1 MANVNVMS
9 EKLINTSGA
18 RLNMQR
24 HSNRIAIAENINKK
38 LGKGSLTLEK
48 KAALATCL
56 ENTRQICE
64 ATQSSAIPSKTFFL
78 DMVASVIPNTIASEI
93 VSVQAMEAKAG
104 MISYLR
110 FVYGSDKGAT
120 KANTMFNNSLY
131 HGRTDMN
138 YAGADVIGEALVD
151 SNPFLQYAPVI
162 PGTVVVNMNGTEIVD
177 NGAGALGTATI
188 NYTTGEITGLTITS
202 TDEVTADYKYN
213 NEDIAGA
220 ATESSEGT
228 AGPRVPYGVEVPQIN
243 LELAQLPVFAQSR
256 KLAAYWG
263 FDAAY
268 DLKKQYGEDVTA
280 LMAAQAAGEIA
291 YEIDTEICFDLYRM
305 AGAGTELVW
314 SKTQPVGVSKIDH
327 YDSFLATLAEG
338 DAAIFSATQ
347 RYNANFILVGT
358 NVAAVVTVMRNFD
371 GNNGSNAVGPHLIG
385 TLGGK
390 YKVYVIPQF
399 NPDIFVMGF
408 KGGNF
413 LETGYVYAPYMPV
426 LSTQMLT
433 TANMVGQQGYATSYG
448 KRMVNNK
455 LYCKG
460 RIVD

>member
-1 MANVNVMS
+1 MANINVMS

-18 RLNMQR
+18 KLNMQR

-38 LGKGSLTLEK
+38 LGKGALTLEK
-48 KAALATCL
+48 RAALATCL

-64 ATQSSAIPSKTFFL
+64 ATQSSMLPSKTFFL
-78 DMVASVIPNTIASEI
+78 DMVASVIPNTIASEV
-93 VSVQAMEAKAG
+93 VSVQAMESKAG

-110 FVYGSDKGAT
+110 FVYGSAKGET
-120 KANTMFNNSLY
+120 TEGQMFNNSLY
-131 HGRTDMN
+131 HGTSDMN
-138 YAGADVIGEALVD
+138 YSGAEVKGEVIANDGDKLMYV
-151 SNPFLQYAPVI
+151 PVME
-162 PGTVVVNMNGTEIVD
+162 GTVVVTKEDGTTLTD
-177 NGAGALGTATI
+177 KD
-188 NYTTGEITGLTITS
+188 LTIDYATGAIDGIVAGD
-202 TDEVTADYKYN
+202 TVDYKYN
-213 NEDIAGA
+213 NEDITVKGAKGVPAG
-220 ATESSEGT
+220 
-228 AGPRVPYGVEVPQIN
+228 VNVPQIN

-291 YEIDTEICFDLYRM
+291 YEIDTEICNDLYRM

-314 SKTQPVGVSKIDH
+314 SKAQPVGVSKIDH
-327 YDSFLATLAEG
+327 YDSFWATLAEG
-338 DAAIFSATQ
+338 DAAIFAATQ
-347 RYNANFILVGT
+347 RFRSNYIICGV
-358 NVAAVVTVMRNFD
+358 NVAAVIEVMRNFD
-371 GNNGSNAVGPHLIG
+371 AASASNAVGPHLIG

-390 YKVYVIPQF
+390 YKVYVVPQF
-399 NPDIFVMGF
+399 DPDAFVMGF

-426 LSTQMLT
+426 LSTQMIT

-455 LYCKG
+455 LYCRG
-460 RIVD
+460 RITE

>member
-1 MANVNVMS
+1 MANINVMS

-18 RLNMQR
+18 KLNMQR

-38 LGKGSLTLEK
+38 LGKGALTLEK
-48 KAALATCL
+48 RAALATCL

-64 ATQSSAIPSKTFFL
+64 ATQSSMLPSKTFFL
-78 DMVASVIPNTIASEI
+78 DMVASVIPNTIASEV
-93 VSVQAMEAKAG
+93 VSVQAMESKAG

-110 FVYGSDKGAT
+110 FVYGSDKGET
-120 KANTMFNNSLY
+120 TEGEMFNNSLY
-131 HGRTDMN
+131 HGKSDMN
-138 YAGADVIGEALVD
+138 YSGAEIKGEIIAGEYVM
-151 SNPFLQYAPVI
+151 YAPVMA
-162 PGTVVVNMNGTEIVD
+162 GTVRIDNEPVD
-177 NGAGALGTATI
+177 AAEVFADLATGKLNEGFEGKVI
-188 NYTTGEITGLTITS
+188 
-202 TDEVTADYKYN
+202 DYKYN
-213 NEDIAGA
+213 NEDIGGAPGHHKGVPAG
-220 ATESSEGT
+220 
-228 AGPRVPYGVEVPQIN
+228 VKVPQIN

-291 YEIDTEICFDLYRM
+291 YEIDTEICNDLYRM

-314 SKTQPVGVSKIDH
+314 SKAQPVGVSKIDH
-327 YDSFLATLAEG
+327 YDSFWATLAEG
-338 DAAIFSATQ
+338 DAAIFAATQ
-347 RYNANFILVGT
+347 RFRSNYIICGV
-358 NVAAVVTVMRNFD
+358 NVAAVIEVMRNFD
-371 GNNGSNAVGPHLIG
+371 AASASNAVGPHLIG

-390 YKVYVIPQF
+390 YKVYVVPQF
-399 NPDIFVMGF
+399 DPDAFVMGF

-426 LSTQMLT
+426 LSTQMIT

-455 LYCKG
+455 LYCRG
-460 RIVD
+460 RITE

>member
-1 MANVNVMS
+1 MANINVMS

-18 RLNMQR
+18 KLNMQR

-38 LGKGSLTLEK
+38 LGKGALTLEK
-48 KAALATCL
+48 RAALATCL

-64 ATQSSAIPSKTFFL
+64 ATQSSMLPSKTFFL
-78 DMVASVIPNTIASEI
+78 DMVASVIPNTIASEV
-93 VSVQAMEAKAG
+93 VSVQAMESKAG

-120 KANTMFNNSLY
+120 KEGTMFNNSLY
-131 HGRTDMN
+131 HGMTDPD
-138 YAGADVIGEALVD
+138 YSGAEVKGELVD
-151 SNPFLQYAPVI
+151 GEYAMYAPVM
-162 PGTVVVNMNGTEIVD
+162 PGSIRVD
-177 NGAGALGTATI
+177 GEPAADTIFENLATGKFADAAAMAGKTI
-188 NYTTGEITGLTITS
+188 
-202 TDEVTADYKYN
+202 DYRYN
-213 NEDIAGA
+213 NEDITPGVH
-220 ATESSEGT
+220 EKG
-228 AGPRVPYGVEVPQIN
+228 VPHGVNVPQIN

-291 YEIDTEICFDLYRM
+291 YEIDTEICNDLYRM

-314 SKTQPVGVSKIDH
+314 SKTQPVGVSKVDH
-327 YDSFLATLAEG
+327 YDSFWATLAEG
-338 DAAIFSATQ
+338 DAAIFAATQ
-347 RYNANFILVGT
+347 RFRSNYIICGV
-358 NVAAVVTVMRNFD
+358 NVAAVIEVMRNFD
-371 GNNGSNAVGPHLIG
+371 AASGNTGVGPHLIG

-390 YKVYVIPQF
+390 YKVYVVPQF
-399 NPDIFVMGF
+399 DPDAFVMGF

-426 LSTQMLT
+426 LSTQMIT

-460 RIVD
+460 RITE

>member
-1 MANVNVMS
+1 MANINVMS

-18 RLNMQR
+18 KLNMQR

-38 LGKGSLTLEK
+38 LGKGALTLEK
-48 KAALATCL
+48 RAALATCL

-64 ATQSSAIPSKTFFL
+64 ATQSSMLPSKTFFL
-78 DMVASVIPNTIASEI
+78 DMVASVIPNTIASEV
-93 VSVQAMEAKAG
+93 VSVQAMESKAG

-110 FVYGSDKGAT
+110 FVYGSEKG
-120 KANTMFNNSLY
+120 KVEDGQMFNNSLY
-131 HGRTDMN
+131 HGESDMN
-138 YAGADVIGEALVD
+138 YSGAMINGELVDGEEDKLFAMYAPIMEGTVRCEEGLEESALVED
-151 SNPFLQYAPVI
+151 YAT
-162 PGTVVVNMNGTEIVD
+162 GKLKAAAKGM
-177 NGAGALGTATI
+177 TI
-188 NYTTGEITGLTITS
+188 S
-202 TDEVTADYKYN
+202 YKYN
-213 NEDIAGA
+213 NEDITIKGAKGVPAG
-220 ATESSEGT
+220 
-228 AGPRVPYGVEVPQIN
+228 VNVPQIN

-291 YEIDTEICFDLYRM
+291 YEIDTEICNDLYRM

-314 SKTQPVGVSKIDH
+314 SKAQPIGVSKIDH
-327 YDSFLATLAEG
+327 YDSFWATLAEG
-338 DAAIFSATQ
+338 DAAIFAATQ
-347 RYNANFILVGT
+347 RFRSNYIICGV
-358 NVAAVVTVMRNFD
+358 NVAAVIEVMRNFD
-371 GNNGSNAVGPHLIG
+371 AASASNAVGPHLIG

-390 YKVYVIPQF
+390 YKVYVVPQF
-399 NPDIFVMGF
+399 DPDAFVMGF

-426 LSTQMLT
+426 LSTQMIT

-455 LYCKG
+455 LYCRG
-460 RIVD
+460 RITE

>member
-1 MANVNVMS
+1 MANINVMS

-18 RLNMQR
+18 KLNMQR

-38 LGKGSLTLEK
+38 LGKGALTLEK
-48 KAALATCL
+48 RAALATCL

-64 ATQSSAIPSKTFFL
+64 ATQSSMLPSKTFFL
-78 DMVASVIPNTIASEI
+78 DMVASVIPNTIASEV
-93 VSVQAMEAKAG
+93 VSVQAMESKAG

-110 FVYGSDKGAT
+110 FVYGSDKG
-120 KANTMFNNSLY
+120 KVEDGQMFNNSLY
-131 HGRTDMN
+131 HGVTDPD
-138 YAGADVIGEALVD
+138 YSGAEVKGEIIAGEYVM
-151 SNPFLQYAPVI
+151 YAPVM
-162 PGTVVVNMNGTEIVD
+162 PGTVRVD
-177 NGAGALGTATI
+177 NDPMDTKDVFADTD
-188 NYTTGEITGLTITS
+188 TGRLKEGFEGKSI
-202 TDEVTADYKYN
+202 DYRYN
-213 NEDIAGA
+213 NEDITVKGAKGVPAG
-220 ATESSEGT
+220 
-228 AGPRVPYGVEVPQIN
+228 VNVPQIN

-291 YEIDTEICFDLYRM
+291 YEIDTEICNDLYRM

-314 SKTQPVGVSKIDH
+314 SKTQPVGVSKVDH
-327 YDSFLATLAEG
+327 YDSFWATLAEG
-338 DAAIFSATQ
+338 DAAIFAATQ
-347 RYNANFILVGT
+347 RFRSNYIICGV
-358 NVAAVVTVMRNFD
+358 NVAAVIEVMRNFD
-371 GNNGSNAVGPHLIG
+371 AASGNTGVGPHLIG

-390 YKVYVIPQF
+390 YKVYVVPQF
-399 NPDIFVMGF
+399 DPDAFVMGF

-426 LSTQMLT
+426 LSTQMIT
-433 TANMVGQQGYATSYG
+433 TANMVGQQGYATSYC

-460 RIVD
+460 RITE